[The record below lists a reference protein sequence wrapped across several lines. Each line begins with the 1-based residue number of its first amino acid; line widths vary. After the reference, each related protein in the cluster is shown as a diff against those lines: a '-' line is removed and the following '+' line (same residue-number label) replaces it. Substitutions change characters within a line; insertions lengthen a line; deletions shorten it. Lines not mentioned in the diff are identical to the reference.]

1 MNFFITSDIL
11 SEIHFYVINGIKL
24 NELMNVHATDGITNE
39 KLPCFNMMELIK
51 FSMVIV

>member
-24 NELMNVHATDGITNE
+24 NELMNVHAIDGIANE
-39 KLPCFNMMELIK
+39 KIPCFL
-51 FSMVIV
+51 